1 MCNDGLMKRSLD
13 SDKILL
19 DNLEYDAAETTDV
32 RRTNED
38 SNQMTKAAD
47 SAVQE
52 TRRAIIDKSGLGR
65 AGLGPHKC
73 LTVDTFCTTPS
84 FEQKWDE
91 DDDDR

>member
-52 TRRAIIDKSGLGR
+52 TRRAIVTIYPNEQEEEERRRRKKKEGEE
-65 AGLGPHKC
+65 KEEEEN
-73 LTVDTFCTTPS
+73 TF
-84 FEQKWDE
+84 
-91 DDDDR
+91 